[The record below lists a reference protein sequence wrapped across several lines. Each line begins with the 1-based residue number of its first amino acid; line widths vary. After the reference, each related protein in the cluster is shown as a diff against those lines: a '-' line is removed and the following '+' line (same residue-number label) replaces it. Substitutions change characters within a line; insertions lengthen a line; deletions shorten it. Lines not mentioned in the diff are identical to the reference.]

1 MPAGQALDRRIISGF
16 ALASRTFLGQNGR
29 ALTGLESRTFVAC
42 VVLATALL
50 TGAHAR
56 QTSAAPAPAPQPLV
70 PAAASSIAA
79 HPDAFYGLNVSVTAA
94 VDRILSP
101 TSFTIDQDA
110 TRPAAADV
118 VILAEFLIEPVTVN
132 TYVTVIGEVVAR
144 DGRPAIRATSVINA
158 AMVDLA
164 KRPVPP
170 MTADEAAFDK
180 VMKRIGPAFAA
191 LREAVAAA
199 EGAAPET
206 HATTLTQGFAEAEA
220 FWKKRHKADAAQ
232 WAAEARTQAA
242 TLGRAGAAA
251 RWDEAK
257 TALTDLQQTCAACHG
272 AYRQRLDDGSYR
284 IK

>member
-1 MPAGQALDRRIISGF
+1 M
-16 ALASRTFLGQNGR
+16 
-29 ALTGLESRTFVAC
+29 FVAC
-42 VVLATALL
+42 AVFATVLL

-56 QTSAAPAPAPQPLV
+56 QNTAPAAPVPKPLV

-79 HPDAFYGLNVSVTAA
+79 HPDAFYGLHVSVTAA

-110 TRPAAADV
+110 TRPAARDV
-118 VILAEFLIEPVTVN
+118 VIVVEFLIEPVTVN
-132 TYVTVIGEVVAR
+132 TYVTVIGEVVAL

-164 KRPVPP
+164 KRPLPP

-180 VMKRIGPAFAA
+180 VMKRINPAFAA

-199 EGAAPET
+199 EGAVPEA
-206 HATTLTQGFAEAEA
+206 HAAALTQGFADAEA
-220 FWKKRHKADAAQ
+220 FWKKRDKSDAAQ
-232 WAAEARTQAA
+232 WAAAARAQAE
-242 TLGRAGAAA
+242 TLGRAAAAA

-257 TALTDLQQTCAACHG
+257 TALSELQQTCAACHG